1 MLSDF
6 FLAGMR
12 SSLHCIWFPLS
23 SFHRNALT
31 KAMTYTTRSY
41 LTVLA
46 LVDVSEQFEKM
57 IALSFLSLS
66 F

>member
-1 MLSDF
+1 
-6 FLAGMR
+6 
-12 SSLHCIWFPLS
+12 
-23 SFHRNALT
+23 
-31 KAMTYTTRSY
+31 MTYTTSY